1 MNAVFKDER
10 DRGAARAARKRKR
23 LTSNRGKLK
32 GDTNKLVKEEEKEEE
47 KMPCNQSA

>member
-1 MNAVFKDER
+1 MRYLKMREIGG
-10 DRGAARAARKRKR
+10 GAARAARKRKR